1 MNFAQMLLTPVQPL
15 TLPEEKPKARSGNP
29 YPEYAIANTAR
40 RQQGI
45 ERLEAVLPKGQWV
58 AGATIA
64 NRLGTS
70 SVSANSTLIR
80 NRKAGRLESRRITPD
95 KKALEWRW
103 IP

>member
-29 YPEYAIANTAR
+29 HPER
-40 RQQGI
+40 RQQGV

-70 SVSANSTLIR
+70 SISANTTLIR
-80 NRKAGRLESRRITPD
+80 YRKAGRLESRRITPD

-103 IP
+103 IS